1 MYLGIFSN
9 ALVLKLMDCRYN
21 RLQLAVHTRD
31 KNMFC
36 DLLLANQNSKFWQSN
51 FKVYPPT
58 LELFGATPQT
68 FEGKQSRSAMRSCIL
83 CWSFE
88 NQNEWNSCFW
98 SGCLFNSPQKN
109 TDSHFAIRRCEL
121 CDFIHD
127 SCVFYLGRGFFK
139 FFSFD
144 VFLHLDFSCFF
155 SSMNLS
161 HVLSNLRL
169 LVGEETSLVFSLYSM
184 FTHFGTQYSDCLYP
198 MWRPFF
204 VQEISNLIR
213 GFACNCCV
221 DVVWCF
227 TPI

>member
-36 DLLLANQNSKFWQSN
+36 DLLLANQTDSKFRQSN

-109 TDSHFAIRRCEL
+109 TDSHFAIRQVQTVWFL
-121 CDFIHD
+121 SWHFLIHRWTVL
-127 SCVFYLGRGFFK
+127 SSVKAVSHLGRGFFK
-139 FFSFD
+139 FFS
-144 VFLHLDFSCFF
+144 VSPCFLTFRLEFLIPFLD
-155 SSMNLS
+155 
-161 HVLSNLRL
+161 
-169 LVGEETSLVFSLYSM
+169 EP
-184 FTHFGTQYSDCLYP
+184 FT
-198 MWRPFF
+198 R
-204 VQEISNLIR
+204 
-213 GFACNCCV
+213 AK
-221 DVVWCF
+221 
-227 TPI
+227 